1 MHVQKIV
8 SLSIYLVQ
16 TQYIYLDL
24 MNENYIYIYIDIQN
38 GLFNPEEGRRSKYF
52 SLERHTQLLE
62 KMS

>member
-24 MNENYIYIYIDIQN
+24 MNENYIYLDIQN